1 MRLLVSCVPYDG
13 GKSGISVYVREVVA
27 ALAVQGHELTLLCE
41 PGEELR
47 LGRETL
53 DDRRGKTSRLASDVP
68 CQIPSIS
75 APRWTRRPALSMLW
89 HLFVLPFWIRRHRG
103 DFDGFFICAANRRV
117 CAFYPLPTAATV
129 HDLAN
134 FHIPGKYSRLR
145 MFYLA
150 HVLPHYAKKAQH
162 LVAVSGAT
170 KADMVKFWHC
180 RADQVTV
187 LYNGLVVKQLG
198 GSVVEER
205 TSPTDQPP
213 NHPTTQP
220 PNHNAILYIS
230 RIEHPGK
237 NHVRLIEAYSRLP
250 RETAA
255 AHPLVIAGSDWK
267 DAEIVHEAAKRSPNA
282 AFIRFT
288 GFVTGEKLAE
298 VWAEAGFYVFP
309 SLFEGFGLSLI
320 EAMAQG
326 IPCACSNNGSL
337 GEIAG
342 DVALT
347 FDPESVDGI
356 AAALARLL
364 DESAAEREARI
375 KRGFEWI
382 KRFSWE
388 DHAKG
393 IVELIGGT
401 LRHETMDEGR
411 EQPARLASRVSCQ
424 EVSRLFGISVAK
436 VTQSEAVERIVEFA
450 KRRQG
455 AAFVATLNVDF
466 VANAVSGWP
475 FGGNDELWGYLK
487 DADLVTADGMPIVAL
502 SRILR
507 QPLPERVTGADM
519 VPAILRRCAEEGLSV
534 YVLGGDR
541 DAVEEAFE
549 KSGCL
554 GREMSDGR
562 REESSRPASDVSSQ
576 KQPLRIAGI
585 DPAFVKLDEPQPEIV
600 ERINAAKPDIL
611 FVALGNPKQELW
623 MGRNKAKLDVG
634 AMIGVGG
641 TFNFLAGRVK
651 RAPRWM
657 QKSGLEWVYRI
668 VQEPGRLWRR
678 YAYGL
683 VKYSWL
689 SFRSLIGGYR

>member
-27 ALAVQGHELTLLCE
+27 ALAAQGHELTLLCE

-103 DFDGFFICAANRRV
+103 EFDGFFICAANRRV

-187 LYNGLVVKQLG
+187 LYNGLSRGRDERDQKDKRD
-198 GSVVEER
+198 VEGER
-205 TSPTDQPP
+205 AIASISSIANIPSSS
-213 NHPTTQP
+213 
-220 PNHNAILYIS
+220 AILYIS

-255 AHPLVIAGSDWK
+255 AHPLVLAGADWK

-347 FDPESVDGI
+347 FDPGSVDEI

-393 IVELIGGT
+393 IVELLGERG
-401 LRHETMDEGR
+401 
-411 EQPARLASRVSCQ
+411 
-424 EVSRLFGISVAK
+424 VSRLFGIPVAR
-436 VTQSEAVERIVEFA
+436 VTEAEAVERIVEFA
-450 KRRQG
+450 KSRQG

-541 DAVEEAFE
+541 DAVEEALE

>member
-27 ALAVQGHELTLLCE
+27 ALAAQGHELTLLCE
-41 PGEELR
+41 PGEELS

-187 LYNGLVVKQLG
+187 LYNGLSGRETLDARREG
-198 GSVVEER
+198 DSRPASRASRPGSL
-205 TSPTDQPP
+205 
-213 NHPTTQP
+213 
-220 PNHNAILYIS
+220 LYIS

-320 EAMAQG
+320 EAMARG

-347 FDPESVDGI
+347 FDPESVDEI

-382 KRFSWE
+382 KRFSWA

-393 IVELIGGT
+393 IVELLGERG
-401 LRHETMDEGR
+401 
-411 EQPARLASRVSCQ
+411 
-424 EVSRLFGISVAK
+424 VSRLFGIPVAK
-436 VTQSEAVERIVEFA
+436 VTQSEAVERIIA
-450 KRRQG
+450 MARQHHSP
-455 AAFVATLNVDF
+455 FPVPHSPFPVPRSPFVVATLNVDF

-541 DAVEEAFE
+541 DAVEEAFG
-549 KSGCL
+549 KLGCL

-562 REESSRPASDVSSQ
+562 REEFSRPASDVSSL

>member
-1 MRLLVSCVPYDG
+1 MKLLVSCIPYDG
-13 GKSGISVYVREVVA
+13 GKSGISVYVREVVRELA
-27 ALAVQGHELTLLCE
+27 AQGHELTLLVE
-41 PGEELR
+41 PGVAETDIRQPTTDIKESEAESR
-47 LGRETL
+47 PVVGR
-53 DDRRGKTSRLASDVP
+53 R
-68 CQIPSIS
+68 PSNVIF
-75 APRWTRRPALSMLW
+75 APRWTRRAAFSMLW
-89 HLFVLPFWIRRHRG
+89 HLFVLPFWIRRHRRA
-103 DFDGFFICAANRRV
+103 FDGFVICAANRRV
-117 CAFYPLPTAATV
+117 CAWYPLPTTATV

-150 HVLPHYAKKAQH
+150 HVLPFFAKRAQH

-170 KADMVKFWHC
+170 KADMVRFWHC
-180 RADQVTV
+180 REEDVTV
-187 LYNGLVVKQLG
+187 LYNGVNFAF
-198 GSVVEER
+198 
-205 TSPTDQPP
+205 QPVDD
-213 NHPTTQP
+213 NRQPTTDIHPIRSQP
-220 PNHNAILYIS
+220 TSILYPLSSILYIS

-326 IPCACSNNGSL
+326 IPSGIIPCACSNNGSL

-347 FDPESVDGI
+347 FDPGSVDEI
-356 AAALARLL
+356 AAALARLIGE
-364 DESAAEREARI
+364 DAAEREARI

-393 IVELIGGT
+393 IVEL
-401 LRHETMDEGR
+401 LRERG
-411 EQPARLASRVSCQ
+411 
-424 EVSRLFGISVAK
+424 VSRLFGIPVAK
-436 VTQSEAVERIVEFA
+436 VTQSEAVERIIA
-450 KRRQG
+450 MARQHHSP
-455 AAFVATLNVDF
+455 FPVPHSPFPVPRSPFVVATLNVDF

-502 SRILR
+502 SRLLR

-549 KSGCL
+549 KSG
-554 GREMSDGR
+554 
-562 REESSRPASDVSSQ
+562 
-576 KQPLRIAGI
+576 
-585 DPAFVKLDEPQPEIV
+585 
-600 ERINAAKPDIL
+600 
-611 FVALGNPKQELW
+611 
-623 MGRNKAKLDVG
+623 
-634 AMIGVGG
+634 
-641 TFNFLAGRVK
+641 
-651 RAPRWM
+651 
-657 QKSGLEWVYRI
+657 LEWVYRI

-689 SFRSLIGGYR
+689 SFRSLTGGYR